1 MSAVRRLKLFRSE
14 IGSVRR
20 PLSIFDLLLFT
31 LIAGV
36 HLAHLPLAVDFS
48 NSPLTLLIPL
58 VPTLAAVWIQ
68 LRFRLRTLQA
78 TLTHYTVC
86 VVWAFLYGYG
96 YCLTLNGRQAS
107 TPTHGRIFDPF
118 SWALDDMREM
128 AVFALLTSAMYAGVS
143 RFVLRRANRK
153 IAPMTEARITA
164 NHDMHG
170 STACDVS
177 RNGQSTLRA
186 P

>member
-1 MSAVRRLKLFRSE
+1 MADVRRLRLFRSE

-36 HLAHLPLAVDFS
+36 HLAHLPLAVDFA
-48 NSPLTLLIPL
+48 NSPLALLIPL

-78 TLTHYTVC
+78 SLTHYTVC

-96 YCLTLNGRQAS
+96 YCLTLNERQAS

-118 SWALDDMREM
+118 SWAFDDTREM
-128 AVFALLTSAMYAGVS
+128 AVFALLTSAIYAACS
-143 RFVLRRANRK
+143 WLVLRRANRK
-153 IAPMTEARITA
+153 IAPMTEAQITA

-170 STACDVS
+170 STACGVVRS
-177 RNGQSTLRA
+177 G
-186 P
+186 